1 MTGPSRRQALR
12 WLGGAAALLAAC
24 TGRSTSGPTAT
35 GRTSTA
41 VPTAAEAP
49 DPSPT
54 ATPTPDTTATPR
66 AVVPMV
72 CRDAWGARAP
82 SGPMVPH
89 TIRQLTVH
97 HSAAAATDTTQGP
110 AHLRGYQAFHMD
122 DRGWGDIAYHV
133 GVDRAG
139 VVYRLRDWDVVGD
152 TGTDYDPTGHFLLL
166 LDGNFDD
173 HDVTE
178 AQLDAA
184 ASVLAWAAEHFGVAL
199 DTVSGHR
206 DHASTACPGDALYA
220 RLDDL
225 RGRAG
230 ALAAAGSVRLVDR
243 CGPAAAAAVA
253 ELEAGGLPD
262 LLV

>member
-1 MTGPSRRQALR
+1 MTAPSRRRALR
-12 WLGGAAALLAAC
+12 WLGGAGAALLAAC
-24 TGRSTSGPTAT
+24 SGAPATRPSSSPTSGSGPTP
-35 GRTSTA
+35 
-41 VPTAAEAP
+41 PTPP
-49 DPSPT
+49 DPAPT
-54 ATPTPDTTATPR
+54 ATTAPATTAPAT
-66 AVVPMV
+66 ATTVPIV
-72 CRDAWGARAP
+72 CRDAWGARPP
-82 SGPMVPH
+82 STAMVPH

-122 DRGWGDIAYHV
+122 DRGWADVAYHV

-139 VVYRLRDWDVVGD
+139 VVYRLRDWGVVGD

-166 LDGNFDD
+166 LDGNFDA

-178 AQLDAA
+178 EQLEAA
-184 ASVLAWAAEHFGVAL
+184 ARVLAWASQHFDVAL

-225 RGRAG
+225 RRRAVDVATG
-230 ALAAAGSVRLVDR
+230 PVELAER
-243 CGPAAAAAVA
+243 CGPEAAAAVA
-253 ELEAGGLPD
+253 ELEGGGLPD